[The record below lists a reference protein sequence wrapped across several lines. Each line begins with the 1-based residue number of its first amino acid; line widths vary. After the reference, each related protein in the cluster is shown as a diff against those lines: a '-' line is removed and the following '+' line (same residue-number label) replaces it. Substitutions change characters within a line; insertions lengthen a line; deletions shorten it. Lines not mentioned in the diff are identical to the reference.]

1 MKVTAFQPYLTVF
14 LCVCTE
20 RRNHF
25 TPAPKQMMESENRGC
40 KKAGPVSCIGNRPGI
55 FLILQASGSAA
66 LWV

>member
-40 KKAGPVSCIGNRPGI
+40 KKAAAHSKTG
-55 FLILQASGSAA
+55 SGHTARFFF
-66 LWV
+66 